1 MYVSMYTR
9 VCVCVCVCVCDR
21 ERNWENIHAP
31 IHPLCCQ
38 FKMSVTSLT
47 IQLEFIFLFVCNSGN
62 RVWRVSQNKF
72 RPYHGYVHRN
82 HGNVVLKS
90 LVNMQ
95 SKCDVT
101 AKHGNDFWL
110 DYRQ

>member
-9 VCVCVCVCVCDR
+9 ER
-21 ERNWENIHAP
+21 ERENIHAP
-31 IHPLCCQ
+31 IYPLCCQ

-47 IQLEFIFLFVCNSGN
+47 IQIEFIFLFVCNRGN
-62 RVWRVSQNKF
+62 RMWRVSQNNF
-72 RPYHGYVHRN
+72 RPYHGYIYRN

-90 LVNMQ
+90 LVTMQ
-95 SKCDVT
+95 SKFDVT
-101 AKHGNDFWL
+101 AKHGNDVWL